1 MKETILKKIK
11 INRNKPKRKSVYTKA
26 NQSQYINDRHSKS
39 QLNDRHSKSQLNDRH
54 SKSQLNDKHNTNQLN
69 DIIIEF
75 N

>member
-11 INRNKPKRKSVYTKA
+11 INRNKPKRKSAYTKA
-26 NQSQYINDRHSKS
+26 NHSQYINDRHNKS
-39 QLNDRHSKSQLNDRH
+39 QLNDRHN
-54 SKSQLNDKHNTNQLN
+54 KSQLNDKHNTNQLN